1 MTAEQNNA
9 TLTERRHNNPLAI
22 EIAAAG

>member
-1 MTAEQNNA
+1 MTAKQNNA
-9 TLTERRHNNPLAI
+9 TLTERRYNNQLAI

>member
-9 TLTERRHNNPLAI
+9 TLTARRYNNQLAI

>member
-9 TLTERRHNNPLAI
+9 TLTERRYNNQLAI
-22 EIAAAG
+22 EMAAAG